1 MRKIG
6 ENTAYVRFDA
16 KANRSQIT
24 WEKLRGGGGEIGKV
38 IKRKMMVKTVD
49 CLQDYGFVSM
59 YGTPATIR
67 NVGIC

>member
-24 WEKLRGGGGEIGKV
+24 WEKLRGGGGQIVKV
-38 IKRKMMVKTVD
+38 IKSTRV
-49 CLQDYGFVSM
+49 FFSFWWS
-59 YGTPATIR
+59 
-67 NVGIC
+67 NGIITGNIFKAKIMK